1 MGLLGDSVRFRRR
14 KRLIKVSC
22 DIGWST
28 WSGFGVSR
36 MVDKW
41 SECEGLLLER
51 VSSSDISI
59 VPPDR
64 SRFFLC
70 KA

>member
-1 MGLLGDSVRFRRR
+1 MFDLLFVRYM
-14 KRLIKVSC
+14 VSC

-28 WSGFGVSR
+28 WSWFGVAKK
-36 MVDKW
+36 VDKW
-41 SECEGLLLER
+41 SECEGLLLEG
-51 VSSSDISI
+51 VSSSDIRI